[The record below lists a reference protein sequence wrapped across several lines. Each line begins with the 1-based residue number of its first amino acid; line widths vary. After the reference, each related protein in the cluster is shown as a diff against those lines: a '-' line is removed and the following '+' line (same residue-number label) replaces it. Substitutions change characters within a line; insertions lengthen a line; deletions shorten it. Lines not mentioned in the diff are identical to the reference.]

1 MEQQDSVAN
10 SQELSGK
17 YLTFFL
23 AKEEYGIQILKV
35 QEIIGM
41 MAVTTIPRTP
51 TFILGVINLRGKI
64 IPVVDL
70 RQKLAMPVVE
80 STAES
85 CIIVVRT
92 RGIETGVLVDR
103 VSHVMDIDAS
113 EVDRSPDFGEC
124 VDTGYLLGIGRVD
137 DRARLLLDID
147 RVLSDQDAHDLR
159 VVVGDGQEEE
169 AA

>member
-1 MEQQDSVAN
+1 MEAQETDVAG
-10 SQELSGK
+10 EKLSGK

-23 AKEEYGIQILKV
+23 ADEEYGIQILKV

-51 TFILGVINLRGKI
+51 EFILGVINLRGKI

-70 RQKLAMPVVE
+70 RQKLAMPKVE
-80 STAES
+80 TTEET

-103 VSHVMDIDAS
+103 VSHVMDIEAAD
-113 EVDRSPDFGEC
+113 VDESPNFGDR
-124 VDTGYLLGIGRVD
+124 VDTAFLLGIGRVD
-137 DRARLLLDID
+137 DRARLLLNID
-147 RVLSDQDAHDLR
+147 RVLSDQDADDLR
-159 VVVGDGQEEE
+159 AIAGEQNV
-169 AA
+169 A

>member
-1 MEQQDSVAN
+1 MEAQDTDAV
-10 SQELSGK
+10 SQKLSGK
-17 YLTFFL
+17 FLTFFL
-23 AKEEYGIQILKV
+23 AEEEYGIQILKV

-51 TFILGVINLRGKI
+51 EFILGVINLRGKI

-70 RQKLAMPVVE
+70 RRKLAMPEIEVTE
-80 STAES
+80 ES

-103 VSHVMDIDAS
+103 VSHVMDINAS
-113 EVDRSPDFGEC
+113 EVDESPDFGDR
-124 VDTGYLLGIGRVD
+124 VDTGFLLGIGRVD
-137 DRARLLLDID
+137 DRARLLLNID

-159 VVVGDGQEEE
+159 VIASDREEE